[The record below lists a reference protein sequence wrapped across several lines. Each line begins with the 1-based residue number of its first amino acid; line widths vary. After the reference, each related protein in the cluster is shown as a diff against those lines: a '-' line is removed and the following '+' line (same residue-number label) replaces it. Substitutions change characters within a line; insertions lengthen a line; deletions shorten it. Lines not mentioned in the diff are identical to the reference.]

1 MVRMRMLLTALALLA
16 LGSGV
21 AQAELYMFYDA
32 EMVPELVQAGGGEQ
46 AYGQSTII
54 VNETDGTF
62 TLALNFAGLESAQIG
77 ASLLR
82 AAPDEVGVVLMDL
95 PLGSPVAMMDVLPAD
110 VADAL
115 AHDEL
120 AIQIYTV
127 NNPDGAI
134 RGNYRFV
141 TVNVDVTTWTR
152 VKDLFN

>member
-1 MVRMRMLLTALALLA
+1 MVRMRMLLTVLALLA
-16 LGSGV
+16 LGSGA
-21 AQAELYMFYDA
+21 AQAELFMFYEA
-32 EMVPELVQAGGGEQ
+32 ELVPELVQPGGGET

-77 ASLLR
+77 VSLLR

-95 PLGSPVAMMDVLPAD
+95 PLGNPIAMTDVLPAD

-120 AIQIYTV
+120 AIQVYSES
-127 NNPDGAI
+127 NPDGAI

-141 TVNVDVTTWTR
+141 TVDVDVFTWTR